1 MSVGLY
7 WRPLRGEHREGGA
20 SPSFMDLKEKEHVG
34 SQMFGALFIG
44 VCMVI
49 LFRQEFPYCQ
59 GHST

>member
-7 WRPLRGEHREGGA
+7 WRPFLGEHREGGV
-20 SPSFMDLKEKEHVG
+20 SPSFMDLKQKEHFG
-34 SQMFGALFIG
+34 SQMFGAFSLG
-44 VCMVI
+44 VYMVI